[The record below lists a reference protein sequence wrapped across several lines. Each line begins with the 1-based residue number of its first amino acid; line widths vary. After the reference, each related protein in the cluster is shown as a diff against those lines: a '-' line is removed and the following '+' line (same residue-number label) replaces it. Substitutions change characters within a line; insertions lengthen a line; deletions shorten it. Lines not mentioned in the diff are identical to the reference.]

1 MSPHDEDEVRRR
13 VQGEVDSLSDM
24 QLREMKR
31 SKSSLEA
38 WIYRVAY
45 QIGRIITAPIRWI
58 INLIEGFFEG
68 LFS

>member
-1 MSPHDEDEVRRR
+1 MSSYDEDEVRRR
-13 VQGEVDSLSDM
+13 VQREVDSLSDI

-31 SKSSLEA
+31 SRSSLES